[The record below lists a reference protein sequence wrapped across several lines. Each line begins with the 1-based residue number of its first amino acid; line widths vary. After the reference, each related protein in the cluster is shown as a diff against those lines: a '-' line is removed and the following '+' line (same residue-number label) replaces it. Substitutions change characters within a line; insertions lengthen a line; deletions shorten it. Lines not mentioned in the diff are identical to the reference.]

1 MSPVIIYFPVS
12 PVAPPKRTTFDFD
25 TKIDVSRM
33 EYTLGDSVAETS
45 EGDLAE
51 DLNFLHQGHL

>member
-1 MSPVIIYFPVS
+1 
-12 PVAPPKRTTFDFD
+12 
-25 TKIDVSRM
+25 M
-33 EYTLGDSVAETS
+33 EYTLGDGVAETS